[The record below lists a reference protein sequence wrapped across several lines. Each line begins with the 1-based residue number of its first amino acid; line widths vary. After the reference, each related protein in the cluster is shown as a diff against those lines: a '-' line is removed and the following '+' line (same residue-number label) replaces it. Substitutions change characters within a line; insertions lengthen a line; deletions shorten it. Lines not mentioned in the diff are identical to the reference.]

1 MIAGIFT
8 VLGLVSKL
16 LGFAQFGE
24 AMLKSAQDRRQGMQQ
39 QKAADDA
46 ASVSAASKG
55 QQQAGQVAGESAAQV
70 RDDLK
75 NDFRS

>member
-24 AMLKSAQDRRQGMQQ
+24 AMLKSAQDRRAGMAQ

-46 ASVSAASKG
+46 ASVAAAAKG

-70 RDDLK
+70 RQDLSG
-75 NDFRS
+75 DFRK